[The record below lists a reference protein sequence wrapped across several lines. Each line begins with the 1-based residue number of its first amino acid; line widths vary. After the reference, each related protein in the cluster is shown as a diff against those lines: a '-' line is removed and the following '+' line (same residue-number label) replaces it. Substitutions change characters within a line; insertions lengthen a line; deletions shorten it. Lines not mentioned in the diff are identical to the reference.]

1 MKNCKTKLTHF
12 YQFVYVFFGM
22 MHSVMKI
29 KRRETL
35 KMITVNAYI
44 HLKMKFQLPEQETV
58 GKI

>member
-1 MKNCKTKLTHF
+1 MNLYMCFWDDAQCDENQKE
-12 YQFVYVFFGM
+12 
-22 MHSVMKI
+22 
-29 KRRETL
+29 RETL